1 MNVEM
6 KIILI
11 IFQGAFICWL
21 SNFILR
27 NKILQKTKINLR
39 KHNIIFLIIYIL
51 FILTVVIYNLYKN
64 NLKITQTFILN
75 TIIVVGSLSLIL
87 VLIRQYLKNRE
98 IINKYKLLEEYLKT
112 SADLI
117 EKYSSTIHKY
127 KNNLITIKG
136 CMNSNIS
143 DANNY
148 IDDLLDNFK
157 TKKYSWFSKI
167 NYIKMDS
174 IRYLIYYKLSK
185 AEELNLKITVNVSK
199 EVKNIKADFLNTQEM
214 GNLLE
219 ILGEYFDNAIY
230 ASHESNEKELNFI
243 LYEENED
250 LVFTIANTYLNK
262 INLTSITKNGYTTKG
277 NGHGLGL
284 YDVEKT
290 IKENTFLKSNYE
302 VVDEYFIVTLKVN
315 LNFKNLTNK

>member
-1 MNVEM
+1 MNVDK

-11 IFQGAFICWL
+11 IFLGAFICWL
-21 SNFILR
+21 SNLILG
-27 NKILQKTKINLR
+27 KIILKKTKINL
-39 KHNIIFLIIYIL
+39 KKFNIIFLIIYIL
-51 FILTVVIYNLYKN
+51 FVIIVAIYNLYKN
-64 NLKITQTFILN
+64 NLKITQTLILN
-75 TIIVVGSLSLIL
+75 TIIVVGSFFLIF

-136 CMNSNIS
+136 CMNSNLG

-167 NYIKMDS
+167 NYIKIDS

-185 AEELNLKITVNVSK
+185 AEELNLKISVNVSK
-199 EVKNIKADFLNTQEM
+199 NVKNIKNDILNTQEI
-214 GNLLE
+214 GILLE
-219 ILGEYFDNAIY
+219 ILGEYFDNANY
-230 ASHESNEKELNFI
+230 ASSESKEKELNFI
-243 LYEENED
+243 LYEENEN
-250 LVFTIANTYLNK
+250 LVFTIANTYQNK
-262 INLTSITKNGYTTKG
+262 INLSSITKNGYTTKG
-277 NGHGLGL
+277 NGHGFGL
-284 YDVEKT
+284 YDVEKNV
-290 IKENTFLKSNYE
+290 KANLFLKSNYE
-302 VVDEYFIVTLKVN
+302 VDDEYFIVILRLN
-315 LNFKNLTNK
+315 LNSKNKIDI

>member
-1 MNVEM
+1 MNVDK

-11 IFQGAFICWL
+11 IFLGAFICWL
-21 SNFILR
+21 SNLILG
-27 NKILQKTKINLR
+27 KIILKKTKINL
-39 KHNIIFLIIYIL
+39 KKFNIIFLIIYIL
-51 FILTVVIYNLYKN
+51 FVIIVAIYNLYKN
-64 NLKITQTFILN
+64 NLKITQTLILN
-75 TIIVVGSLSLIL
+75 TIIVVGSIFLVL

-136 CMNSNIS
+136 CMNSNLG

-167 NYIKMDS
+167 NYIKIDS

-185 AEELNLKITVNVSK
+185 AEELNLKISVNVSK
-199 EVKNIKADFLNTQEM
+199 NVKNIKNDILNTQEI
-214 GNLLE
+214 GILLE
-219 ILGEYFDNAIY
+219 ILGEYFDNANY
-230 ASHESNEKELNFI
+230 ASSESKEKELNFI
-243 LYEENED
+243 LYEENEN
-250 LVFTIANTYLNK
+250 LVFTIANTYQNK
-262 INLTSITKNGYTTKG
+262 INLSSITKNGYTTKG
-277 NGHGLGL
+277 NGHGFGL
-284 YDVEKT
+284 YDVEKNV
-290 IKENTFLKSNYE
+290 KANLFLKSNYE
-302 VVDEYFIVTLKVN
+302 VDDEYFIVILRVN
-315 LNFKNLTNK
+315 LNSKNKIDI

>member
-1 MNVEM
+1 MNVNM

-11 IFQGAFICWL
+11 IFLGAFICWL
-21 SNFILR
+21 NNLILK
-27 NKILQKTKINLR
+27 KIILKKTKINS
-39 KHNIIFLIIYIL
+39 KKFNIIFLIIYII
-51 FILTVVIYNLYKN
+51 FIITVVIYNLYKN
-64 NLKITQTFILN
+64 NFKITQTIILN
-75 TIIVVGSLSLIL
+75 TIIVVGSLSLIF
-87 VLIRQYLKNRE
+87 VLIRQYLKNKE

-136 CMNSNIS
+136 CMNSNLG

-148 IDDLLDNFK
+148 IDELLDNFK
-157 TKKYSWFSKI
+157 TKKYNWFSKI
-167 NYIKMDS
+167 NYIKIDS

-185 AEELNLKITVNVSK
+185 AEELNLKISVNVSK
-199 EVKNIKADFLNTQEM
+199 DVKNIKNDVLDTQEI

-230 ASHESNEKELNFI
+230 ASHESKEKELNFI

-302 VVDEYFIVTLKVN
+302 VADEYFIVTLTVN
-315 LNFKNLTNK
+315 INSKNITNK

>member
-1 MNVEM
+1 MNVDK

-11 IFQGAFICWL
+11 IFLGAFICWL
-21 SNFILR
+21 SNLILG
-27 NKILQKTKINLR
+27 KIILKKTKINL
-39 KHNIIFLIIYIL
+39 KKFNIIFLIIYIL
-51 FILTVVIYNLYKN
+51 FVIIVAIYNLYKN
-64 NLKITQTFILN
+64 NLKITQTLILN
-75 TIIVVGSLSLIL
+75 TIIVVGSFFLIF

-136 CMNSNIS
+136 CMNSNLG

-167 NYIKMDS
+167 NYIKIDS

-185 AEELNLKITVNVSK
+185 AEELNLKISVNVSK
-199 EVKNIKADFLNTQEM
+199 NVKNIKNDILNTQEI
-214 GNLLE
+214 GILLE
-219 ILGEYFDNAIY
+219 ILGEYFDNANY
-230 ASHESNEKELNFI
+230 ASSESKEKELNFI
-243 LYEENED
+243 LYEENEN
-250 LVFTIANTYLNK
+250 LVFTIANTYQNK
-262 INLTSITKNGYTTKG
+262 INLSSITKNGYTTKG
-277 NGHGLGL
+277 NGHGFGL
-284 YDVEKT
+284 YDVEKNV
-290 IKENTFLKSNYE
+290 KANLFLKSNYE
-302 VVDEYFIVTLKVN
+302 VDDEYFIVILRVN
-315 LNFKNLTNK
+315 LNSKNKIDI